1 MMYERIRMSRMLRA
15 LLALVVC
22 AGLIGPATVGAQIAK
37 PLRKVSLMLNWYP
50 YGEHAA
56 FYYGVEKGIY
66 RDAGIDLAI
75 QPGGGSTQT
84 VQAVA
89 AGKVDFGYA
98 DTPALLKTVA
108 AGAEVKSIGVFL
120 QTTPAAIQFF
130 ADKNIKTVAD
140 MKGHSVAGSPG
151 DAAYETLAAVLE
163 ANHVPNDSVQR
174 LNVDPA
180 GKLTAVISGRA
191 DSLAG
196 FYNDQ
201 SPTIEAR
208 TGKKMEQIR
217 YSEHGVNFFSTGL
230 ITSDALLKKD
240 SQLAKDFM
248 RASQRAW
255 QEASSHQSDAVD
267 AESKLAENAPP
278 KDVLAKQFTITL
290 GLLHTPRTTK
300 RAPGVNDTADW
311 ESTIATVVKYLG
323 LKNPGKPSAYW
334 DESIAR
340 K

>member
-1 MMYERIRMSRMLRA
+1 MPGLIRA
-15 LLALVVC
+15 LLVLLVV
-22 AGLIGPATVGAQIAK
+22 AGLAVPLAAPAQQK

-56 FYYGVEKGIY
+56 LYYGLDKGIFK
-66 RDAGIDLAI
+66 DAGIDLTI

-98 DTPALLKTVA
+98 DTPALLRVIA
-108 AGAEVKSIGVFL
+108 AGAEVKSIGVIL

-140 MKGHSVAGSPG
+140 MKGKSVAGSPG

-163 ANHVPNDSVQR
+163 ANHVPNDAVQR

-201 SPTIEAR
+201 SPTIENK
-208 TGKKMEQIR
+208 TGKKMAQLR
-217 YSEHGVNFFSTGL
+217 YADNGVNFFSTGL
-230 ITSDALLKKD
+230 LTTNDLLKKNP
-240 SQLAKDFM
+240 QLAKDLM
-248 RASQRAW
+248 HAVQRAYE
-255 QEASSHQSDAVD
+255 EAIKHPGEAVE
-267 AESKLAENAPP
+267 AETKLAEQKPP
-278 KDVLAKQFTITL
+278 PEVLAQQWALTTK
-290 GLLHTPRTTK
+290 LLHTPRTAK
-300 RAPGVNDTADW
+300 LPVGVDDESDW
-311 ESTIATVVKYLG
+311 KSTIAVVAKYLG
-323 LKNPGKPSAYW
+323 LANPGPPSAYW
-334 DESIAR
+334 DASIAR
-340 K
+340 

>member
-1 MMYERIRMSRMLRA
+1 MYRSIPA
-15 LLALVVC
+15 LLALAVC
-22 AGLIGPATVGAQIAK
+22 LGLVGPSVAGAQATK
-37 PLRKVSLMLNWYP
+37 PLRKVTLMLNWYP

-56 FYYGVEKGIY
+56 FYYGLERGYFK
-66 RDAGIDLAI
+66 DAGIDLTI

-98 DTPALLKTVA
+98 DTPALLRTIA
-108 AGAEVKSIGVFL
+108 AGADVKSIGVFL
-120 QTTPAAIQFF
+120 QTTPAAVQFF

-140 MKGHSVAGSPG
+140 LKGKSVAGSPG

-163 ANHVPNDSVQR
+163 ANHVPNDAVQR

-208 TGKKMEQIR
+208 TGKKMDQLR
-217 YSEHGVNFFSTGL
+217 YAEHGVNFFSTGL
-230 ITSDALLKKD
+230 LAGDDTIKKD
-240 SQLAKDFM
+240 PQLVRDFM
-248 RASQRAW
+248 HAAQRSWEDA
-255 QEASSHQSDAVD
+255 ETHKADAVA
-267 AESKLAENAPP
+267 AEAKLAEQAPP
-278 KDVLAKQFTITL
+278 AAVLAKQWDLTL
-290 GLLHTPRTTK
+290 GLLHTPRTK
-300 RAPGVNDTADW
+300 ADKPGYDDATDW
-311 ESTIATVVKYLG
+311 QMTIDVVAKYLQ
-323 LKNPGKPSAYW
+323 LKNPAKPDAYW
-334 DESIAR
+334 DASFAQ

>member
-1 MMYERIRMSRMLRA
+1 MHRSIRA
-15 LLALVVC
+15 LIALAVCIGLV
-22 AGLIGPATVGAQIAK
+22 GPGVVGAQATK
-37 PLRKVSLMLNWYP
+37 PLRKVTLMLNWYP

-56 FYYGVEKGIY
+56 LYDGLDKGY
-66 RDAGIDLAI
+66 FKDAGIDLTI

-98 DTPALLKTVA
+98 DTPALLKTIA
-108 AGAEVKSIGVFL
+108 AGADVKSIGVFL
-120 QTTPAAIQFF
+120 QTTPASIQFF
-130 ADKNIKTVAD
+130 ADKGIKTVAD
-140 MKGHSVAGSPG
+140 MKGKSVAGSPG
-151 DAAYETLAAVLE
+151 DAAYETFVAVLE

-217 YSEHGVNFFSTGL
+217 YADHGINFFSTGL
-230 ITSDALLKKD
+230 LASDDTIKKD
-240 SQLAKDFM
+240 PQLVRDFVQ
-248 RASQRAW
+248 AVQRSYAD
-255 QEASSHQSDAVD
+255 ATGKGKADAVA
-267 AESKLAENAPP
+267 AEAKLAEQAPP
-278 KDVLAKQFTITL
+278 AAVLAKQWDLTIP
-290 GLLHTPRTTK
+290 LLHTPRTKTDK
-300 RAPGVNDTADW
+300 PGYNDPADW
-311 ESTIATVVKYLG
+311 QTSIDVVAKYLG
-323 LKNPGKPSAYW
+323 LKNPGKPDAYW
-334 DESIAR
+334 DASFAQ

>member
-1 MMYERIRMSRMLRA
+1 MNRLLRA
-15 LLALVVC
+15 MLALVVVI
-22 AGLIGPATVGAQIAK
+22 GLAGPATVGAQGTK

-50 YGEHAA
+50 YGEHAG
-56 FYYGVEKGIY
+56 FYYGLDKGFFK
-66 RDAGIDLAI
+66 DAGIDLSI
-75 QPGGGSTQT
+75 QAGGGSGPP

-89 AGKVDFGYA
+89 ANKVDFGYA
-98 DTPALLKTVA
+98 DTPVLLRTIA

-130 ADKNIKTVAD
+130 ADKGIKTVAD

-151 DAAYETLAAVLE
+151 DAAYETFVAVLE
-163 ANHVPNDSVQR
+163 ANHVPNDSVTR

-208 TGKKMEQIR
+208 TGKQMAQIK
-217 YSEHGVNFFSTGL
+217 YSDHGVNFFSTGL
-230 ITSDALLKKD
+230 ITTDAMLKKD
-240 SQLAKDFM
+240 PQLVKDFFH
-248 RASQRAW
+248 AAQRSW
-255 QEASSHQSDAVD
+255 TEAAKHPSDAVD
-267 AESKLAENAPP
+267 AEAKLAENAPP
-278 KDVLAKQFTITL
+278 KEVMAKQFAITMT
-290 GLLHTPRTTK
+290 LLHTPRTK
-300 RAPGVNDTADW
+300 NKPIAVNDPADW
-311 ESTIATVVKYLG
+311 ESTIATVAKYLG
-323 LKNPGKPSAYW
+323 LKDPKKPDAYW
-334 DESIAR
+334 DASIS

>member
-1 MMYERIRMSRMLRA
+1 MHRSIRA
-15 LLALVVC
+15 LLALIVC
-22 AGLIGPATVGAQIAK
+22 VGLVGPGVVGAQATK
-37 PLRKVSLMLNWYP
+37 PLRKVTLMLNWYP

-56 FYYGVEKGIY
+56 FYYGLDKGY
-66 RDAGIDLAI
+66 FKDAGIDLSI

-98 DTPALLKTVA
+98 DTPALLRTIA
-108 AGAEVKSIGVFL
+108 AGADVKSIGVFL
-120 QTTPAAIQFF
+120 QTTPAAVQFF

-140 MKGHSVAGSPG
+140 LKGKSVAGSPG

-163 ANHVPNDSVQR
+163 ANHVPNDAVQR

-208 TGKKMEQIR
+208 TGKKMEQLR
-217 YSEHGVNFFSTGL
+217 YADHGVNFFSTGL
-230 ITSDALLKKD
+230 LASDDTIKKNP
-240 SQLAKDFM
+240 QLVRDFVH
-248 RASQRAW
+248 AAQRAW
-255 QEASSHQSDAVD
+255 DEAGKDKAGAVA
-267 AESKLAENAPP
+267 AEAKLAEQAPP
-278 KDVLAKQFTITL
+278 PAVLAKQWDLTL
-290 GLLHTPRTTK
+290 GLLHTPRTK
-300 RAPGVNDTADW
+300 GDKPGYNDAADW
-311 ESTIATVVKYLG
+311 QTTIDVVVKYLA
-323 LKNPGKPSAYW
+323 LKNPGKPDAYW
-334 DESIAR
+334 DASFAQ

>member
-1 MMYERIRMSRMLRA
+1 MNRLLGA
-15 LLALVVC
+15 LLALVVVVGL
-22 AGLIGPATVGAQIAK
+22 AGPSTAGAQQK
-37 PLRKVSLMLNWYP
+37 PLRKVTLMLNWYP
-50 YGEHAA
+50 YGEHAG
-56 FYYGVEKGIY
+56 FYYGLEKGFF
-66 RDAGIDLAI
+66 RDAGIDLSI

-98 DTPALLKTVA
+98 DTPALLKTIA

-120 QTTPAAIQFF
+120 QTTPASIQFF
-130 ADKNIKTVAD
+130 ADKNIKSVAD
-140 MKGHSVAGSPG
+140 MKGKSVAGSPG
-151 DAAYETLAAVLE
+151 DAAYETFVAVLE

-217 YSEHGVNFFSTGL
+217 YADHGVNFFSTGL
-230 ITSDALLKKD
+230 VASDSMLKKD
-240 SQLAKDFM
+240 SQLAKDFF
-248 RASQRAW
+248 RAAQRSW
-255 QEASSHQSDAVD
+255 TEAGKHESDAVA
-267 AESKLAENAPP
+267 AEAKLAENAPP
-278 KDVLAKQFTITL
+278 KEVLAKQFAITL
-290 GLLHTPRTTK
+290 GLLHTPKTK
-300 RAPGVNDTADW
+300 NRPIGVNDVADW
-311 ESTIATVVKYLG
+311 ESTIATVSKYLG
-323 LKNPGKPSAYW
+323 LKNPQKPDAYW
-334 DESIAR
+334 DASIA

>member
-1 MMYERIRMSRMLRA
+1 MHRLLRA
-15 LLALVVC
+15 LLALVVI
-22 AGLIGPATVGAQIAK
+22 AGLAGPATGAEQK
-37 PLRKVSLMLNWYP
+37 PLRKVTLMLNWYP
-50 YGEHAA
+50 YGEHAG
-56 FYYGVEKGIY
+56 FYYGLEKGFFK
-66 RDAGIDLAI
+66 DAGIDLSI

-98 DTPALLKTVA
+98 DTPALLRTIA

-130 ADKNIKTVAD
+130 ADKNIKSVAD
-140 MKGHSVAGSPG
+140 MKGKSVAGSPG
-151 DAAYETLAAVLE
+151 DAAYETFVAVLE

-217 YSEHGVNFFSTGL
+217 FSDHGVNFFSTGL
-230 ITSDALLKKD
+230 IASDAMLKKEP
-240 SQLAKDFM
+240 QLVRDFFRAAQRSWTEAAKH
-248 RASQRAW
+248 
-255 QEASSHQSDAVD
+255 EGDAVA

-278 KDVLAKQFTITL
+278 KDVLAKQFAITL
-290 GLLHTPRTTK
+290 GLLHTPRTK
-300 RAPGVNDTADW
+300 NRPIGVNDVADW
-311 ESTIATVVKYLG
+311 ESTIATVAKYLS
-323 LKNPGKPSAYW
+323 LKTPGKPDAYW
-334 DESIAR
+334 DASIA

>member
-1 MMYERIRMSRMLRA
+1 MHRIARA
-15 LLALVVC
+15 LLALVVVL
-22 AGLIGPATVGAQIAK
+22 GLAGPATAADQK
-37 PLRKVSLMLNWYP
+37 PLRKVTLMLNWYP
-50 YGEHAA
+50 YGEHAG
-56 FYYGVEKGIY
+56 FYYGVEKGIF
-66 RDAGIDLAI
+66 RSAGIDLAI

-98 DTPALLKTVA
+98 DTPALLRTVA

-130 ADKNIKTVAD
+130 ADKNIKSVAD

-163 ANHVPNDSVQR
+163 ANHVPNDAVQR

-217 YSEHGVNFFSTGL
+217 YADHGVNFFSTGL
-230 ITSDALLKKD
+230 LASDGMIKKD
-240 SQLAKDFM
+240 PQLVRDFM
-248 RASQRAW
+248 HAAQKSW
-255 QEASSHQSDAVD
+255 LEASSHQGEAVD
-267 AESKLAENAPP
+267 AEAKLAEQAPP
-278 KDVLAKQFTITL
+278 KPVLAKQFAETL
-290 GLLHTPRTTK
+290 KLLHTPRTTK
-300 RAPGVNDTADW
+300 RSPGANDAADW
-311 ESTIATVVKYLG
+311 ESTIQIVTKYLG
-323 LKNPGKPSAYW
+323 LKNPGKPDAYW
-334 DESIAR
+334 DASIAA